1 MKKLRTDVYTAA
13 GTLLD
18 FIGTLPKRPVLLA
31 IDGRCGAGKST
42 LARALGEKAGA
53 AVVHMDDFFLRP
65 EQRTPERFAEPGGNV
80 DRERVL
86 EEVLAPLRENRPA
99 VYRPYDAHKPAMLEP
114 VHLEPSPVTIIEG
127 SYSCHPAIW
136 NYYDARVF
144 VDVGP
149 EEQLRRIEAR
159 SGSEKL
165 EAFKS
170 RWIPLEEAYF
180 HAFSLETS
188 CDFSIELITEPDLLK
203 RL

>member
-127 SYSCHPAIW
+127 SYSCHPALW

-159 SGSEKL
+159 NGP
-165 EAFKS
+165 EALPLFRDK
-170 RWIPLEEAYF
+170 WIPMEEAYF
-180 HAFSLETS
+180 RAFQIPGRCAVCLTVN
-188 CDFSIELITEPDLLK
+188 DGPLVL
-203 RL
+203 